1 MKNNKKPENFED
13 ALNELEKLSE
23 MIQSDSTK
31 LEQLLEIFERGTYLS
46 KYCKNKLE
54 DINEKIS
61 LLVEENN
68 IIEEKE
74 IS

>member
-1 MKNNKKPENFED
+1 VKNNKKPKNFED

-23 MIQSDSTK
+23 MIQDDSTK

-54 DINEKIS
+54 DIDEKIS
-61 LLVEENN
+61 LLVKENS

-74 IS
+74 IL

>member
-23 MIQSDSTK
+23 MIQNDSTK
-31 LEQLLEIFERGTYLS
+31 LEDLLEIFERGTYLS

-54 DINEKIS
+54 DIDEKIS
-61 LLVEENN
+61 LLVKENN
-68 IIEEKE
+68 NIEEKE

>member
-1 MKNNKKPENFED
+1 MKNNKKPKNFED

-23 MIQSDSTK
+23 MIQNDSTK
-31 LEQLLEIFERGTYLS
+31 LEQMVEIFERGTYLS

-54 DINEKIS
+54 DIDEKIS
-61 LLVEENN
+61 LLVKENN

>member
-23 MIQSDSTK
+23 MIQNDSTK

-54 DINEKIS
+54 DIDDKIS
-61 LLVEENN
+61 LLVKENN
-68 IIEEKE
+68 NTEEKE

>member
-23 MIQSDSTK
+23 MIQHDSTK

>member
-1 MKNNKKPENFED
+1 MKNNKKPENFEE
-13 ALNELEKLSE
+13 AMNELEKLSE
-23 MIQSDSTK
+23 MIQNDSTK
-31 LEQLLEIFERGTYLS
+31 LEQMVEIFERGTYLS

-54 DINEKIS
+54 DIDEKIS
-61 LLVEENN
+61 LLVKENN

>member
-1 MKNNKKPENFED
+1 MKNNKKPKNFED

>member
-1 MKNNKKPENFED
+1 MKNNKKPKNFED

-68 IIEEKE
+68 IIQEKE

>member
-1 MKNNKKPENFED
+1 MKNNKKPKNFED

-54 DINEKIS
+54 DIDEKIS
-61 LLVEENN
+61 LLVKENN
-68 IIEEKE
+68 NIEEKE

>member
-1 MKNNKKPENFED
+1 MKNNKKPKNFED

-54 DINEKIS
+54 DIDEKIS
-61 LLVEENN
+61 LLVKENS

-74 IS
+74 IL

>member
-1 MKNNKKPENFED
+1 MKNNKKPKNFED

-54 DINEKIS
+54 DIDEKIS
-61 LLVEENN
+61 LLVKENS

>member
-1 MKNNKKPENFED
+1 MKNNKKPKNFED

-23 MIQSDSTK
+23 MIQDDSTK

-54 DINEKIS
+54 DIDEKIS
-61 LLVEENN
+61 LLVKENS

-74 IS
+74 IL

>member
-23 MIQSDSTK
+23 MIQNDSTK

-54 DINEKIS
+54 DIDEKIS
-61 LLVEENN
+61 LLVKENS

-74 IS
+74 IL

>member
-23 MIQSDSTK
+23 MIQHDSTK

-54 DINEKIS
+54 DIDEKIS
-61 LLVEENN
+61 LLVKENN

>member
-13 ALNELEKLSE
+13 ALNELGKLSDL
-23 MIQSDSTK
+23 IQNDSTK

-54 DINEKIS
+54 DIDEKIS
-61 LLVEENN
+61 LLVKENN

>member
-54 DINEKIS
+54 DINEKI
-61 LLVEENN
+61 
-68 IIEEKE
+68 
-74 IS
+74 